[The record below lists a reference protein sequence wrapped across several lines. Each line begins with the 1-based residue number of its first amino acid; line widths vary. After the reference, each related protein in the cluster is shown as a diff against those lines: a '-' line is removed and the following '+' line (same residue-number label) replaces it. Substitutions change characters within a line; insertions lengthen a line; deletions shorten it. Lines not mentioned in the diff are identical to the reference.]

1 MSAFV
6 RSLTRAGLLCKPT
19 ETAWPYMARSLQ
31 TFRREQHYVAYGA
44 FGIVRDG
51 RLFSYHYLC
60 RKDLEKLLLG
70 QEVP

>member
-1 MSAFV
+1 
-6 RSLTRAGLLCKPT
+6 
-19 ETAWPYMARSLQ
+19 MARSLQ